1 MLLSRVGSSRQEQ
14 FRNSHRKLAATGM
27 NVVRDLVR
35 DRQEEEGDSGPRI
48 DIIDSH
54 FHLDLI
60 IQRERLRGFQ
70 HLQSIAAPNCSDADL
85 WSMQLCIL
93 KLEQIERAH

>member
-14 FRNSHRKLAATGM
+14 FRNSHRKLTATGM

-35 DRQEEEGDSGPRI
+35 ARQEEEEDFGPRI

-70 HLQSIAAPNCSDADL
+70 HLQSIAA
-85 WSMQLCIL
+85 
-93 KLEQIERAH
+93 QIVPPP

>member
-1 MLLSRVGSSRQEQ
+1 MSSYMWMYPKGVGSSRQEQ
-14 FRNSHRKLAATGM
+14 FRNSHRKLTATGM

-35 DRQEEEGDSGPRI
+35 DRQEEEEDSGPRI

-60 IQRERLRGFQ
+60 IQRERLRGLPEGYQ
-70 HLQSIAAPNCSDADL
+70 VGLIGSVLPHE
-85 WSMQLCIL
+85 QLHVDVS
-93 KLEQIERAH
+93 QR

>member
-1 MLLSRVGSSRQEQ
+1 
-14 FRNSHRKLAATGM
+14 M

-35 DRQEEEGDSGPRI
+35 ARQEEEEDSGP
-48 DIIDSH
+48 H

-70 HLQSIAAPNCSDADL
+70 HLQSIAAPNCSTL
-85 WSMQLCIL
+85 GRTCNGWYGQS
-93 KLEQIERAH
+93 